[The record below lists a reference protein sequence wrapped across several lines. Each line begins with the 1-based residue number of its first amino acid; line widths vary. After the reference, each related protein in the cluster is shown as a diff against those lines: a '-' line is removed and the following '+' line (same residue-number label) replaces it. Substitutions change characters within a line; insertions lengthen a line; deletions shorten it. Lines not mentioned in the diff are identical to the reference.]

1 MKGIYLIYEPFKI
14 LASSYSQIM
23 YPNIAIGRM
32 PVLDSFGNE
41 ESFDRM
47 VVNYIPNWG

>member
-1 MKGIYLIYEPFKI
+1 MKGICLIYEPFKM

-32 PVLDSFGNE
+32 PVFDSFGNE
-41 ESFDRM
+41 ALFNRM
-47 VVNYIPNWG
+47 VVNYIPNWC